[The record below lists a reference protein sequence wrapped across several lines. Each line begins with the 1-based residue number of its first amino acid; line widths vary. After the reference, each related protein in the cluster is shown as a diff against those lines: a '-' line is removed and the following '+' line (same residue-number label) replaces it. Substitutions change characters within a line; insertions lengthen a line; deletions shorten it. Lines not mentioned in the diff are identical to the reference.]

1 MSAMNGPQQT
11 NTQLNRPGEWTCM
24 ELRVLGP
31 LNVSFRGVNGTP
43 SAPKLRTILALLLV
57 HANEIVP
64 VSSIVKELWDEDPPR
79 SGLTTLQTYIL
90 HLRKLLATLTHCDAE
105 DITHDVLVTATS
117 GYTFHLGT
125 AHLDLHEFQHHL
137 TAAPHTPPERPD
149 PHTAHHL
156 RAALELWQGPA
167 LVDVPTGR
175 LLESKKRELEEWH
188 LVALERLIETELR
201 LGLHHEVIAKLA
213 ALTVQNPLHEGLHRQ
228 YMLALHLGGRRAQA
242 LEVFHRLRQTLV
254 TELGLEPAPHLQR
267 LQQAILNGETDI
279 KTMANGPRSGQ
290 AHI

>member
-1 MSAMNGPQQT
+1 
-11 NTQLNRPGEWTCM
+11 M

-31 LNVSFRGVNGTP
+31 LNVSVRGVNGTP

-57 HANEIVP
+57 HANEVVP
-64 VSSIVKELWDEDPPR
+64 VSSIVQELWDDDPPR

-90 HLRKLLATLTHCDAE
+90 HLRKLLAALTHSEAE
-105 DITHDVLVTATS
+105 DITHDVLVTATG
-117 GYTFHLGT
+117 GYTFHIGT

-137 TAAPHTPPERPD
+137 TAARHTPPEGPD
-149 PHTAHHL
+149 THTAHHL

-279 KTMANGPRSGQ
+279 RKMP
-290 AHI
+290 AHRYDPPA